1 MLPRGSPAMSFYT
14 CEAQVYMRFLANTD
28 QEIGSCF
35 FFLLAAPARER
46 PGFSCS
52 NKGTDFS
59 CSSSGAGRSCCV
71 VGAGWSCCSTG
82 AGWSCCGIG
91 AGRSCCAIE
100 AGRSC
105 CCTGAGWSCCGIG
118 AGRSCCCTGA
128 GWSCWSAGAGWS
140 CSRCSTISRCRNCFL
155 DRSLQEPR
163 KAVISEKDKTRFY
176 ANNKEIT
183 NEKLCS
189 LFNAFCN

>member
-1 MLPRGSPAMSFYT
+1 MSFYDYT
-14 CEAQVYMRFLANTD
+14 FGLCIPP
-28 QEIGSCF
+28 QEIWSCF
-35 FFLLAAPARER
+35 FFLLAAPARGR
-46 PGFSCS
+46 HGFSCS

-59 CSSSGAGRSCCV
+59 CSSSGAGSSCCFV
-71 VGAGWSCCSTG
+71 E
-82 AGWSCCGIG
+82 

-105 CCTGAGWSCCGIG
+105 CSIEAGMSCCSTGAGWSCCGIG

-128 GWSCWSAGAGWS
+128 GWGCWRAGAGWS

-163 KAVISEKDKTRFY
+163 KAVISEQDKTSFY
-176 ANNKEIT
+176 AHNWEIT
-183 NEKLCS
+183 NEKLCNF
-189 LFNAFCN
+189 FNAFDFWQRRS